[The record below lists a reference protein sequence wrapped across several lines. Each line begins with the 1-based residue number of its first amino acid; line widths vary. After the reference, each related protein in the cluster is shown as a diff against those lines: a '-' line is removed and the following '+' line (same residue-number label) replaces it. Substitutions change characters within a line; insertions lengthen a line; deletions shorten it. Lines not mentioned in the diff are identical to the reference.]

1 MEPKIIDSLA
11 ITLVGF
17 SFFGDPLRLS
27 AGWTEENE
35 VGRLWSRFMPY
46 FQANRELIK
55 HVIEDAAYEA
65 HVEHPETA
73 ETGQYEVF
81 LGVAVEQVE
90 DPPLE
95 LLVKVLPPT
104 KYAVFTIS
112 GGLLPEEWAL
122 EVYSKWLPKSGY
134 EAKPYMFWRYDERY
148 KGLDQLAES
157 TLEVYV
163 PLKSL
168 NE

>member
-1 MEPKIIDSLA
+1 MEPKIIDSPA

-17 SFFGDPLRLS
+17 SFYGDPLRLS

-35 VGRLWSRFMPY
+35 VGRLWSRFMPF
-46 FQANRELIK
+46 FQANQEHIQHLN
-55 HVIEDAAYEA
+55 EDAAYEA
-65 HVEHPETA
+65 HIEHPETA

-90 DPPLE
+90 NLPLE
-95 LLVKVLPPT
+95 LLIKVLPPT

-112 GGLLPEEWAL
+112 GALLPEEWAL
-122 EVYSKWLPKSGY
+122 EVYGEWLPQSGY

-148 KGLDQLAES
+148 KGLDHLADSE
-157 TLEVYV
+157 LEVYV
-163 PLKSL
+163 PLESPH
-168 NE
+168 E